1 MVEKEAYAIIFGSIS
16 QNHCR
21 VIWLMYECPLYP
33 CPWRQKPD
41 DSGCFLCFCP
51 VLEINNISTEPKKN
65 KKKTVYFS
73 CMQLSSEGVT
83 LISDEFTVINA
94 NMLALLTVC
103 RPLADFWP
111 QQCCYWSATLIVF
124 LVFVETI
131 PLFADIPPPAGWH
144 WTCVGL
150 STHGTEG

>member
-1 MVEKEAYAIIFGSIS
+1 MQWYLEVSAKTTAESFDSCMNA
-16 QNHCR
+16 HC
-21 VIWLMYECPLYP
+21 ILAHEDKSLMLVGVFCV
-33 CPWRQKPD
+33 
-41 DSGCFLCFCP
+41 FCP
-51 VLEINNISTEPKKN
+51 VFEMNNISTEPKK
-65 KKKTVYFS
+65 KTVSFS
-73 CMQLSSEGVT
+73 CKQLVSVGVT

-94 NMLALLTVC
+94 NTLALLTVC